1 MTEYGRSPGSE
12 PWHPGD
18 PLYGDQGWEGQQ
30 QHYPHPQQANQYD
43 QGVHGGY
50 QDPYGQGGQTGQV
63 PQAYEGDPYQQ
74 NQHQQ
79 QHAQQYQQQPQGYV
93 DPQAQ
98 AQYQQQA
105 QQHAAQQQYQ
115 QAYEQQQHQQNQHQQ
130 HQQQNQHQQNQQHHQ
145 QQYGAA
151 GYQGQGGYDTPGHLG
166 QQYDGNWETGQAAMP
181 YGATP
186 ADPYGGQNPDLY
198 GTPEAYPP
206 PQPPGRRQNPPEPV
220 IDWAPEEEARPEPE
234 EEKHPFFTGEEDPDD
249 DEYDE
254 EPGRGRGSRGGDR
267 ERRSKA
273 NKRKGKNGVA
283 CLVVALVLA
292 GGVGGV
298 GYFGYQFWQGQ
309 FGAAED
315 YAGAGSGEVQ
325 VEIPKGALGY
335 DIGNLLKKAGV
346 VKSVDAF
353 VSAQGR
359 NPKGLSI
366 QAGVY
371 TLKKEMSAESAV
383 KMMLDPA
390 SQANL
395 VIPEGKRN
403 AWVYDQLD
411 KRLDLKPGT
420 TKRVALAKA
429 DSLGLPDWAKKHPDI
444 KDPLEG
450 FLFPASYPVAKGT
463 KPEVAL
469 RKMVSRANQ
478 EYTKLE
484 LDAKAKGLGVK
495 GPWELLT
502 VASLVQAEGKTHD
515 DFRKMA
521 EVIYNR
527 LEPDNRETFQ
537 LLQFDSTLNYLKG
550 QSEIKI
556 SEKEANSNTDPYNTY
571 KHKGLPPGPI
581 SNPGNDALAAML
593 DPTKDGWIY
602 FVATDGMSKTEFAKT
617 LAEHQKLVDKFNAG
631 N

>member
-1 MTEYGRSPGSE
+1 MFEQLPHYVEADRPEASRLFWGSMTEYGRSPGSE

-30 QHYPHPQQANQYD
+30 QHYPHPQQANQYG
-43 QGVHGGY
+43 QGAHGY
-50 QDPYGQGGQTGQV
+50 QDPYGQGGQAGQV
-63 PQAYEGDPYQQ
+63 PQGYEGDPYQQ
-74 NQHQQ
+74 NHQQ

-98 AQYQQQA
+98 YQQQA
-105 QQHAAQQQYQ
+105 QQHEAQQQYQ
-115 QAYEQQQHQQNQHQQ
+115 QAYEQQQHQQ
-130 HQQQNQHQQNQQHHQ
+130 
-145 QQYGAA
+145 QYGT

-181 YGATP
+181 YGGTP

-234 EEKHPFFTGEEDPDD
+234 EEKHPFFTGDDPDD
-249 DEYDE
+249 DAYDE
-254 EPGRGRGSRGGDR
+254 EPARGRGSRGDDR

-315 YAGAGSGEVQ
+315 YAGGGSGEVQ
-325 VEIPKGALGY
+325 VEIPKGALGNE
-335 DIGNLLKKAGV
+335 IGNILKKAGV

-353 VSAQGR
+353 TSAQQR
-359 NPKGLSI
+359 NPKGISI

-371 TLKKEMSAESAV
+371 TLKKEMSADSAV
-383 KMMLDPA
+383 TLMLNPV

-395 VIPEGKRN
+395 VIPEGMRN
-403 AWVYDQLD
+403 SWVYDTLD

-420 TKRVALAKA
+420 TKEIARAKA
-429 DSLGLPDWAKKHPDI
+429 DSLGLPDWAKNHEDV

-450 FLFPASYPVAKGT
+450 FLFPASYPVAKSS
-463 KPEVAL
+463 KPEEAL

-478 EYTKLE
+478 EYAKLD
-484 LDAKAKGLGVK
+484 LDAKAKELGLQ
-495 GPWELLT
+495 GPWELVT
-502 VASLVQAEGKTHD
+502 VASLVQAEGKTHE

-521 EVIYNR
+521 EVVYNR
-527 LEPDNRETFQ
+527 LKPEYRETVQ

-556 SEKEANSNTDPYNTY
+556 SEQEANTNTDPYNTY

-581 SNPGNDALAAML
+581 GNPGNVALASML
-593 DPTKDGWIY
+593 SPTNDGWLY
-602 FVATDGMSKTEFAKT
+602 FVATDGMNKTEFAKT
-617 LAEHQKLVDKFNAG
+617 HDEFLKLKDKFNAST
-631 N
+631 NQ

>member
-18 PLYGDQGWEGQQ
+18 PLYGDQGWQGQQ
-30 QHYPHPQQANQYD
+30 QQYPHPQQASQYD
-43 QGVHGGY
+43 QGAHGY
-50 QDPYGQGGQTGQV
+50 QDPYGQGGQTGHV
-63 PQAYEGDPYQQ
+63 PQGYEGDGYQQ
-74 NQHQQ
+74 HHQQ
-79 QHAQQYQQQPQGYV
+79 GYEQQQYSYQQQPQGYV
-93 DPQAQ
+93 DPQ
-98 AQYQQQA
+98 YPQQA
-105 QQHAAQQQYQ
+105 QQQHYQ
-115 QAYEQQQHQQNQHQQ
+115 QGYEQQQ
-130 HQQQNQHQQNQQHHQ
+130 
-145 QQYGAA
+145 YGT
-151 GYQGQGGYDTPGHLG
+151 GTQGGYDTPGHLG
-166 QQYDGNWETGQAAMP
+166 QQYDGHWETGQAAMP
-181 YGATP
+181 YGTTP

-220 IDWAPEEEARPEPE
+220 IDWAPEEEPRPEPE
-234 EEKHPFFTGEEDPDD
+234 EEKHPFFTGEDERDDRRDQHDDDYDD
-249 DEYDE
+249 DE
-254 EPGRGRGSRGGDR
+254 EPARGRGSRGDDR

-325 VEIPKGALGY
+325 VEIPKGALGNE
-335 DIGNLLKKAGV
+335 IGNILKKAGV

-390 SQANL
+390 SQSNF
-395 VIPEGKRN
+395 VIPEGRRN
-403 AWVYDQLD
+403 VWVYEQIDKKLGLD
-411 KRLDLKPGT
+411 AGT
-420 TKRVALAKA
+420 TQGIAKA
-429 DSLGLPDWAKKHPDI
+429 KANDLGLPDWAKNHKNV

-450 FLFPASYPVAKGT
+450 FLFPASYPVAKGN
-463 KPEVAL
+463 KPEDVL
-469 RKMVSRANQ
+469 RRMVSRANQ
-478 EYTKLE
+478 EYDKLE
-484 LDAKAKGLGVK
+484 LDAKAKQLGVDS
-495 GPWELLT
+495 PWQLIT
-502 VASLVQAEGKTHD
+502 IASLVQAEGTSHD

-521 EVIYNR
+521 EVVYNR
-527 LEPDNRETFQ
+527 LKPSNPQTYGGLE
-537 LLQFDSTLNYLKG
+537 FDSTYNYIKN
-550 QSEIKI
+550 QSKLDLTLEELRKYD
-556 SEKEANSNTDPYNTY
+556 NPYNTY
-571 KHKGLPPGPI
+571 FVKGLPPGPI
-581 SNPGNDALAAML
+581 GNPGVEAMQGAIS
-593 DPTKDGWIY
+593 PTNDGWYY
-602 FVATDGMSKTEFAKT
+602 FISIDGKTSQFTKT
-617 LAEHQKLVDKFNAG
+617 NAEHQKLVEKFNESRK